1 MSSLQKF
8 VLPFRVPDP
17 RYNDIVDLKPARDH
31 RSQTGDQSVLPPTN
45 TFPKV
50 GHRDRKSRS
59 ASFSKRSNVSQART
73 ASFARSVSPT
83 ISKLQTGSAKG
94 KLQDCLQTLTHKQKG
109 GTARNKS
116 LLQSMQMD
124 VVKPVSVPVPPD
136 VDMSPRKQVRNTVD
150 DDIVD
155 LVEKM
160 KKDEEEEEEEAT
172 MKSEINDAVNK
183 WCSPLPAEGDDT
195 SRQLPIG
202 RNMFASHEQ

>member
-1 MSSLQKF
+1 
-8 VLPFRVPDP
+8 
-17 RYNDIVDLKPARDH
+17 
-31 RSQTGDQSVLPPTN
+31 
-45 TFPKV
+45 
-50 GHRDRKSRS
+50 
-59 ASFSKRSNVSQART
+59 
-73 ASFARSVSPT
+73 
-83 ISKLQTGSAKG
+83 
-94 KLQDCLQTLTHKQKG
+94 
-109 GTARNKS
+109 
-116 LLQSMQMD
+116 MQMD

-160 KKDEEEEEEEAT
+160 KKDEEEEEEEEEAT

-195 SRQLPIG
+195 SRQLPSG